1 MKTKNVTAKRNIAA
15 LVACIILLSTIA
27 VNAQHGEIRGIV
39 KDKTSGDVIPG
50 AIVWAYVNGRIHA
63 ESTDSLG
70 FYKIKPAPVGS
81 YDVHFSFIGYDSLTL
96 QNVVVSEGG
105 YAKANVELNFSNE
118 LPTTDCYFYIN
129 PLLPLHPNDPIVISG
144 EDMEHAIDKRVNGLL
159 ANAAKTFQADSN
171 EPISIAGSR
180 YSSTK
185 YYVDGM
191 RVDGEPGIPGSA
203 IEQISVYAGAIP
215 ASYGDS
221 TGGVIVITTKGYK
234 FSK

>member
-1 MKTKNVTAKRNIAA
+1 MKKKNITAKRNIAA
-15 LVACIILLSTIA
+15 LIVCIILLSSLTIS
-27 VNAQHGEIRGIV
+27 AQNGEIRGVV

-50 AIVWAYVNGRIHA
+50 AIVWSYVNGRIHA

-70 FYKIKPAPVGS
+70 FYKIKPVPVGS
-81 YDVHFSFIGYDSLTL
+81 YDVNFSFIGYDSLTL
-96 QNVVVSEGG
+96 QNVLVSEGG
-105 YAKANVELNFSNE
+105 YAKANAELNFGNE
-118 LPTTDCYFYIN
+118 LDGIEILHYIN
-129 PLLPLHPNDPIVISG
+129 PLLPLHPNDPIIISG
-144 EDMEHAIDKRVNGLL
+144 EDIERAIDKRVNGLL
-159 ANAAKTFQADSN
+159 ANSAKTFQADSN

-191 RVDGEPGIPGSA
+191 RVDGEPGIPGSS